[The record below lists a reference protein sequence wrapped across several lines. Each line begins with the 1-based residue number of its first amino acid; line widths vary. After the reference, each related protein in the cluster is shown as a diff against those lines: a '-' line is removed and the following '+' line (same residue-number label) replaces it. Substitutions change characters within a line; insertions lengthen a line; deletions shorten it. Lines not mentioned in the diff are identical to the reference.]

1 MKKIL
6 VIGAGGQIGSELVL
20 ALRNKFSTEQ
30 VIASDVKEE
39 CPEII
44 KNGPYKQLDIL
55 NRDAVREYVISNE
68 ITDVYLLAAYFQQQQ
83 RNIQIL
89 RGN

>member
-20 ALRNKFSTEQ
+20 ALRNKYSAEQ

-55 NRDAVREYVISNE
+55 NRE
-68 ITDVYLLAAYFQQQQ
+68 
-83 RNIQIL
+83 
-89 RGN
+89 